1 MRLIRLGL
9 LALALA
15 AAPAIRA
22 PARAADAPAVE
33 TVRRIYAR
41 FEETVRSGVPPLPE
55 RVAAVSPVLEE
66 TFDFPAM
73 VKLAVGQA
81 WTGFTPDQQ
90 AALTEAFRRNF
101 ITTYANR
108 LKQAAGGK
116 FEVQGAE
123 PRAGGSLVQTR
134 VVTPDGDESQIDFVL
149 NADNKVTDVLLNG
162 NVSEV
167 AGQRTSFG
175 PPLKAGGADGLLTF
189 LRQRTDGMLAAK
201 PAP

>member
-9 LALALA
+9 IALALA
-15 AAPAIRA
+15 AG
-22 PARAADAPAVE
+22 PARAADEPALE
-33 TVRRIYAR
+33 TVRKVYAR

-55 RVAAVSPVLEE
+55 RVAAVRPVLEE

-73 VKLAVGQA
+73 VKLAVGQPWA
-81 WTGFTPDQQ
+81 GFTPEQQ
-90 AALTEAFRRNF
+90 AAVTEAFQRNF
-101 ITTYANR
+101 VTTYANR

-123 PRAGGSLVQTR
+123 KRGTGSLVQTR
-134 VVTPDGDESQIDFVL
+134 VTTPDGDESQIDFVL
-149 NADNKVTDVLLNG
+149 NAENKVTDVLLNG

-175 PPLKAGGADGLLTF
+175 PPLKAGGAEGLLTF
-189 LRQRTDGMLAAK
+189 LRQRTDGMLSAK
-201 PAP
+201 PTP

>member
-9 LALALA
+9 VALALVGG
-15 AAPAIRA
+15 
-22 PARAADAPAVE
+22 PARAADGPAVE
-33 TVRRIYAR
+33 TVRKVYGR
-41 FEETVRSGVPPLPE
+41 FEETVRNGVPPLPE
-55 RVAAVSPVLEE
+55 RVAAVAPVLEE

-73 VKLAVGQA
+73 VKLAIGQPWA
-81 WTGFTPDQQ
+81 GFTPEQQ
-90 AALTEAFRRNF
+90 SALTEAFRRNF

-123 PRAGGSLVQTR
+123 KQGSGSRVQTR
-134 VVTPDGDESQIDFVL
+134 VTTPDGDESQIDFVL

-167 AGQRTSFG
+167 AGQRASFSQ
-175 PPLKAGGADGLLTF
+175 PLKAGGAEGLLTF
-189 LRQRTDGMLAAK
+189 LRQRTEGMLSAK
-201 PAP
+201 SAP